1 MDLKISKSFQEKLIC
16 PVNKDKLV
24 NDNIHF
30 FNKNVPDLR
39 YPIIGGI
46 PVIINENKSIFSINS
61 FKKGNDTT
69 FKLSKSRKSKIFKK
83 LIPSIGKNI
92 RAKKNY
98 NKLINLLPKNA
109 KILIIGGSI
118 KGDGIEC
125 IYQNNT
131 FEIIESDVSFGPYTK
146 IIFDAH
152 DIPFMEN
159 TFDCVIVQAVLEHV
173 INPKRCVSEIHRV
186 LKSRGVVY
194 AETPFIQQVHMRQYD
209 FSRFTY
215 LGHQRLFRNFNEL
228 DSGPCC
234 GPGMALAWSYRH
246 FLKSFT
252 ENKLIIKLL
261 LVFGNFTSF
270 YLKYFDYYLIKKPGS
285 YDSASGFF
293 FIGEKSNTALDDKAL
308 LKQYKG
314 LG

>member
-1 MDLKISKSFQEKLIC
+1 MKISINIQSKLIC
-16 PVNKDKLV
+16 PRS
-24 NDNIHF
+24 NDEI
-30 FNKNVPDLR
+30 FNRGTYFSSDQNPDLH
-39 YPIIGGI
+39 YPIINNI
-46 PVIINENKSIFSINS
+46 PILINDDKSLFSKKS
-61 FKKGNDTT
+61 FKENQDTT

-173 INPKRCVSEIHRV
+173 IDPKRCVSEIHRV

-215 LGHQRLFRNFNEL
+215 LGHQRLFRNFNEI